1 MQIIRTLGKLGH
13 SDRELASYLIVGIV
27 FQIEIACCGY
37 EAHQC
42 VILIRIEHCM
52 QIERVFHVFV
62 SLIEFGGIKGITLL
76 YRDYFLALAQSN
88 PSFPLTT
95 LWIYAEGVVD

>member
-1 MQIIRTLGKLGH
+1 
-13 SDRELASYLIVGIV
+13 
-27 FQIEIACCGY
+27 
-37 EAHQC
+37 
-42 VILIRIEHCM
+42 M